1 MGEEGCIK
9 GGDGR
14 VKKRKILKI
23 DTYMC
28 TRVYIHVCSTITCMY
43 MLYTLDLDI
52 FIFIMNLYIIYLNLI
67 IYYYYIFIYNI
78 DNM

>member
-28 TRVYIHVCSTITCMY
+28 TRVYIHVCSTITGEKY
-43 MLYTLDLDI
+43 FGNRVI
-52 FIFIMNLYIIYLNLI
+52 
-67 IYYYYIFIYNI
+67 
-78 DNM
+78 

>member
-43 MLYTLDLDI
+43 MLYTLDLYI
-52 FIFIMNLYIIYLNLI
+52 YIYNEFVHYLFKFNNLLLLYI
-67 IYYYYIFIYNI
+67 YIQY
-78 DNM
+78 